1 MGISRRRKKKKG
13 LVIDIPSFFRDS
25 FTDFSA
31 YASYRAI
38 GSSID
43 GLKNSQRKLFYT
55 LLHTSSNNKEKVSRL
70 ASITGL
76 KTEYLHGEA
85 SLESTI
91 VNAVRH
97 FDKPLPLLAEEGS
110 FGFRTITKAAA
121 SRYIYTKKLDLF
133 SVVFNKKFARIDGNQ
148 NFEGTKI
155 EPKVM
160 TPLLP
165 MLLING
171 NSGIGSGFSQNIL
184 PRNPKQI
191 KEVLEKYLKS
201 KAKNRDKILKDV
213 VLDVSYPDYSGTS
226 EDIEGK
232 TYFTGVIK
240 KANTSTLKITEL
252 PIGYTL
258 DAYIKVLEGLIDNN
272 TITSYN
278 DSSNKNL
285 FGFEIKIKRNVLSAI
300 GDDKLIEKFKLKKS
314 VTENFVC
321 VSADNSFLELESYN
335 DVLVIYMEFML
346 KRYAQLKALQIADLK
361 QEIFDL
367 SEKARFIKL
376 VIEGEIVV
384 SNRARTDISKQLRNH
399 NFREVDVYLNMR
411 IYSLTKERF
420 DQLLKDVEIK
430 KKELAKLE
438 EMTIEKLYLVD
449 LSKLNSFSVF
459 K

>member
-1 MGISRRRKKKKG
+1 MGISRRRKKKG
-13 LVIDIPSFFRDS
+13 ITIDIPTFFKDS

-38 GSSID
+38 GSALD

-55 LLHTSSNNKEKVSRL
+55 LLHASGNNKEKVSRL

-97 FDKPLPLLAEEGS
+97 FDKPLPLLAQEGS

-133 SVVFNKKFARIDGNQ
+133 TIVFNKKFARVDGNQ
-148 NFEGTKI
+148 TFEGTKI
-155 EPKVM
+155 EPKVL
-160 TPLLP
+160 TSLLP

-171 NSGIGSGFSQNIL
+171 NSGIGSGFSQSIL

-191 KEVLEKYLKS
+191 KEVIEKYLKS
-201 KAKNRDKILKDV
+201 KAKNKEKLLESVI
-213 VLDVSYPDYSGTS
+213 LDVSYPDYDGTA
-226 EDIEGK
+226 EDIDGK
-232 TYFTGVIK
+232 TFFTGVIK
-240 KANTSTLKITEL
+240 KVNTSTLKITEL

-278 DSSNKNL
+278 DSSNKND
-285 FGFEIKIKRNVLSAI
+285 FGFSIKIKRSILTNI
-300 GDDKLIEKFKLKKS
+300 PDDKLIEKFKLKKS

-321 VSADNSFLELESYN
+321 ISDNNNFLELDSYN

-346 KRYAQLKALQIADLK
+346 KRDAQLKALQIADLK
-361 QEIFDL
+361 QDIYDL

-376 VIEGEIVV
+376 VIEAKIIV
-384 SNRARTDISKQLRNH
+384 SNKARTDIEKQLLKNK
-399 NFREVDVYLNMR
+399 FSEVDIYLNMR
-411 IYSLTKERF
+411 IYSLTKEKF
-420 DQLLKDVEIK
+420 EQLLKDVELK
-430 KKELAKLE
+430 RKELAKLE

-449 LSKLNSFSVF
+449 LAKLNTFSIF